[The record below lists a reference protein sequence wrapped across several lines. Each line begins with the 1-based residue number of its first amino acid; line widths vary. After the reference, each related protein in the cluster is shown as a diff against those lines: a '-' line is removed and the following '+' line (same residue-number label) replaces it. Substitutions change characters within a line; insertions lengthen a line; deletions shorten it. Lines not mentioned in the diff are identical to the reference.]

1 VNGPRSKNVTVGG
14 REFVVRPMLVRVAEE
29 LQADKG
35 EDGIPKMCRVVAA
48 VLQRTAPDVTAE
60 WLRENA
66 DVPELGDVMLALSE
80 VSGGTASK
88 GEATAP

>member
-29 LQADKG
+29 LQEDTTP
-35 EDGIPKMCRVVAA
+35 DGIPKMCKVVAA
-48 VLQRTAPDVTAE
+48 ILQRTAPDVTAE

-66 DVPELGDVMLALSE
+66 DVPELGDVMKALSE

-88 GEATAP
+88 GEAAAP